1 MESDSLEFWVHLA
14 ITMTRG
20 GADNLEQLEGSSRWE
35 LEPRP
40 SLSPHTALLCESGCT
55 RMHMTEEKL
64 SVQPSQNVRETML
77 AAKGRHSDYLP

>member
-1 MESDSLEFWVHLA
+1 MESDSLEFWVRFA

-20 GADNLEQLEGSSRWE
+20 DADNLEQLEGSSHRE

-55 RMHMTEEKL
+55 RMHMTEEKS
-64 SVQPSQNVRETML
+64 SVRPSQNVRETTL
-77 AAKGRHSDYLP
+77 AAKGRHSNHLP

>member
-20 GADNLEQLEGSSRWE
+20 GADNLEQVKGRLRQE

-40 SLSPHTALLCESGCT
+40 SLSPHTALLCES
-55 RMHMTEEKL
+55 E
-64 SVQPSQNVRETML
+64 
-77 AAKGRHSDYLP
+77 